1 MFKFP
6 YVKKQ
11 IQIFTCIWIGLM
23 KGKGTINVESQR
35 FTRFFIFVEFI
46 TDIDVYILH

>member
-1 MFKFP
+1 
-6 YVKKQ
+6 
-11 IQIFTCIWIGLM
+11 M

-35 FTRFFIFVEFI
+35 FTRVVEFI